1 LIKRFQHDG
10 EVLVDK
16 KLSEIDAQPTE
27 CLKHWPVYERLIH
40 VHETD
45 KDGVMH
51 FSNYFKI
58 AEEALYSGFRKLG
71 FSFENTE
78 FSMAMINTSA
88 DYIHPVRFAEPLRIV
103 FTGVKV
109 SRVKIKFIMDF
120 LDSNQTSLA
129 KVQLLFVL
137 IEPGG
142 RKAVPVPMDLKST
155 LSLNASCC
163 TAI

>member
-1 LIKRFQHDG
+1 M
-10 EVLVDK
+10 DK
-16 KLSEIDAQPTE
+16 SLSGIDTE
-27 CLKHWPVYERLIH
+27 HALRLEQWPVYERLIH

-58 AEEALYSGFRKLG
+58 AEEALYSGLRKLG

-88 DYIHPVRFAEPLRIV
+88 DYIHPIRFAEQLRIV

-109 SRVKIKFIMDF
+109 SRVKIKFMMDF
-120 LDSNQTSLA
+120 LDSNQTALA
-129 KVQLLFVL
+129 KVQLFFVL
-137 IEPGG
+137 IEPEG
-142 RKAVPVPMDLKST
+142 RKAIPVPGHLKST
-155 LSLNASCC
+155 LSLNAPCSS
-163 TAI
+163 AF